1 MIAVLFGQQLLRFDR
16 CDWLLAPYSSLPLFF
31 GVGCFRE
38 WSFESFVSQSVSPQA
53 KIDASTMM
61 NGRLFLGRLRP
72 RRLTWTL
79 LVGIIMMF
87 ALSSSANEVRFH
99 KKN

>member
-1 MIAVLFGQQLLRFDR
+1 MLFVDSNYYGAIVLLGYLLPTVVYRCLSVVLALVALGSGHLSHLSLNQFRRKKFD
-16 CDWLLAPYSSLPLFF
+16 S
-31 GVGCFRE
+31 
-38 WSFESFVSQSVSPQA
+38 
-53 KIDASTMM
+53 STMM

-87 ALSSSANEVRFH
+87 ALSSSANEVRFY
-99 KKN
+99 